1 MKVKQEIAHSKFEN
15 NQMSTHEKDHSS
27 LCRNIRWN
35 DMNIKQILSKI
46 ETLTGIKLPIE
57 VIETSIV
64 PGEGVLHVRFKE
76 PKELELGEPLH
87 PRIHLYRDK
96 DTEEITALEVINP
109 EELWKLV
116 PKEVKKTGTE
126 ETKQEEKKE

>member
-1 MKVKQEIAHSKFEN
+1 
-15 NQMSTHEKDHSS
+15 
-27 LCRNIRWN
+27 
-35 DMNIKQILSKI
+35 MNVKQILSKI
-46 ETLTGIKLPIE
+46 ETLTGIKLPVE

-64 PGEGVLHVRFKE
+64 PGECVLHVRFKE

-109 EELWKLV
+109 EEL
-116 PKEVKKTGTE
+116 
-126 ETKQEEKKE
+126 